1 MKKRRLYFEH
11 SFVLT
16 ALTIFFVSVRALD
29 DPSGNRR
36 AASQRSLA
44 FRKPRN
50 TRRIMRSNWPRG
62 WLLVYKTP
70 ARVFALSFRY
80 CRISRFASTAQVGAA
95 DAHRPDALFRLG
107 RCSPLKTP

>member
-80 CRISRFASTAQVGAA
+80 CRIVASHRLRRLVLPTRTDQMRYFA
-95 DAHRPDALFRLG
+95 
-107 RCSPLKTP
+107 